1 MIGGKVVLTYKR
13 KRSSLRSGPAH
24 EDGYPRSYSND
35 PISTISITSGNLEES
50 NKNHVR
56 EPGNPSGVSEV
67 R

>member
-13 KRSSLRSGPAH
+13 KRSSLRSSPAH

-35 PISTISITSGNLEES
+35 PISTISMASGNLEES
-50 NKNHVR
+50 NGNHVC
-56 EPGNPSGVSEV
+56 EPEDQSNVSEV